1 MARPRSSSTTAAT
14 SSPRRSSARP
24 AANPSG
30 PATPGRSAPAFLPGR
45 QLRQPYRCLSRY
57 DLPLADHGDA
67 AAGHDQTTGSV
78 VLLVHPDRGTF
89 GDDDVL
95 VQDGVLYDGV
105 AADQGIVQD
114 YRPVHPGPAVHLDS
128 GRQDRVADQ
137 PAGDDDAVA

>member
-1 MARPRSSSTTAAT
+1 MARPRSCSTTAAT

-24 AANPSG
+24 AANRSR

-45 QLRQPYRCLSRY
+45 QLREPCRCLRPH
-57 DLPLADHGDA
+57 DPPLADHGDA
-67 AAGHDQTTGSV
+67 APGHDETAGSV

-95 VQDGVLYDGV
+95 VQDGVLDDGM

-114 YRPVHPGPAVHLDS
+114 YRPVYPG
-128 GRQDRVADQ
+128 
-137 PAGDDDAVA
+137 